1 VFLLNDLSRQ
11 QAPCERPDTGTEID
25 LTAAIGASED
35 GGVEHGAA
43 LMEFSAAV
51 VDNDDA
57 RMAAARA
64 AVIDAVGEAGFV
76 DAAAIASTFN
86 AIDRVADSTG
96 MPLSEQVLE
105 ETAAIREELGLN
117 DFLTAGGD

>member
-1 VFLLNDLSRQ
+1 M
-11 QAPCERPDTGTEID
+11 AT
-25 LTAAIGASED
+25 IGDSAD
-35 GGVEHGAA
+35 GGIEHGAA
-43 LMEFSAAV
+43 LMEFSEAV

-57 RMAAARA
+57 RLAVARA

-96 MPLSEQVLE
+96 MPLSDKVLE

-117 DFLTAGGD
+117 DFQTAGGA